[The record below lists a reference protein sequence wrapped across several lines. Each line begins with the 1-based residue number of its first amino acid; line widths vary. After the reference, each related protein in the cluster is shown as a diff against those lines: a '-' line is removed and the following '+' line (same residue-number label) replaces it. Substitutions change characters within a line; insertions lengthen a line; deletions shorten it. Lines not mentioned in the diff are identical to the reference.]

1 MTTAPKEREQNT
13 PLGVPSRV
21 SAEMKSGLDDEAE
34 FGVSPPSDPP
44 LYNEK
49 QNDTEN
55 GVETE
60 EMSASLALISLP
72 DEGAI
77 LLPAARPSLD
87 KNPAAVYLASLS
99 AGSRRTMRT
108 SLNTIAAMLTNK
120 PQGDALSLDWAQL
133 RFSHTAA
140 VRSLLAE
147 RYSHAT
153 ANKMLAAL
161 RGTLKAAWRLGQM
174 SAEEYQRACD
184 VGTVSGETLPAGRAI
199 AAGELIGLMTACS
212 KSEKLAGVRDAAMLA
227 LLYGCGLR
235 RAELITLDLNDYDP
249 GSEAGMGTLKVQGK
263 RNKARRVPLVGGAVD
278 ALSDWL
284 TVRGMEAGPLFVRI
298 RKNNK
303 VTKERL
309 TTQAVYHVL
318 SRRVGEAG
326 LTTTCS
332 PHDMRR
338 TFIGDLLDA
347 GADIATVQKLA
358 GHANVTT
365 TARYDRR
372 GEATKR
378 KAAQMLHVPYFKS
391 KHSSPPMKPSGE
403 EKNECIPENETEALS
418 GKTPQTA
425 TEGNGVR
432 S

>member
-1 MTTAPKEREQNT
+1 MNAPVFLETQI
-13 PLGVPSRV
+13 RV
-21 SAEMKSGLDDEAE
+21 FDA
-34 FGVSPPSDPP
+34 SPATLESPM
-44 LYNEK
+44 YNEK
-49 QNDTEN
+49 EN
-55 GVETE
+55 EAESDAETAE
-60 EMSASLALISLP
+60 ISVSEALISLPDAP

-77 LLPAARPSLD
+77 LLPPTRIALD
-87 KNPAAVYLASLS
+87 QNPAAVYLASLS
-99 AGSRRTMRT
+99 VGSRRTMRA

-120 PQGDALSLDWAQL
+120 AQGDALSLDWSRL

-174 SAEEYQRACD
+174 SAEEYRRACD
-184 VGTVSGETLPAGRAI
+184 VGSVIGETLPAGRAVSS
-199 AAGELIGLMTACS
+199 GELIGLMTACA
-212 KSEKLAGVRDAAMLA
+212 KEEKLAGPRDAAMLA

-235 RAELITLDLNDYDP
+235 RAELVTLDLDDYDH

-263 RNKARRVPLVGGAVD
+263 RNKARRVPVVGGAVD

-284 TVRGMEAGPLFVRI
+284 TIRGGQTGPLFVRI

-303 VTKERL
+303 MTSERL
-309 TTQAVYHVL
+309 TTQAVYHIL
-318 SRRVGEAG
+318 TLRVVQAG
-326 LTTTCS
+326 ITVSCS

-391 KHSSPPMKPSGE
+391 KHSPAPPSSLEE
-403 EKNECIPENETEALS
+403 EKAVAEEKGVPKSSSETNAVSAESKGAS
-418 GKTPQTA
+418 
-425 TEGNGVR
+425 V
-432 S
+432 